1 MLGFGGSGELRQA
14 LVIGNSSYA
23 GAGVLPAAKNDAAAI
38 ARALTDLG
46 FNVRL
51 GIDRD
56 YASTLR
62 LFEEFEGDLSKEVAK
77 VGLLYYSGHGVQIDG
92 VNYLMPVGAETET
105 GADFGKLIAI
115 EPLVE
120 RMSKQVETRLVVLD
134 ACRNN
139 PFSERLTGSVLR
151 PRGYYAGAGSTPIKP
166 DAGLAE
172 IKAKTGTFIAFA
184 AAPGGVAYE
193 ATGEEHS
200 KFTAGLLRYIEATDV
215 PLGNLMI
222 RVRNHVL
229 QATNG
234 EQNTWD
240 HSSLRAPF
248 FFNPGALIM
257 LVGNA
262 IGLVAFAASLLP
274 CSFSLHASLAPP
286 WIVLGVAIA
295 LASFT
300 LFLAGLQRAYR
311 LLRGGEDAPDDPQ
324 PRGSPSGFQVPWRRA
339 LFGGFF
345 GGMIAAPITTMA
357 YYFAFETKDLPRRP
371 AFGLLLTE
379 ITIACVI
386 IGLLLGLLALS
397 FAEYCARIR
406 SRSPQLRRVV
416 NPFNGALLG
425 GIIAGIICGPWT
437 TLYFSL
443 TNRPFIVPQI
453 LLIGAIAGTAVM
465 VFSILNYTLE
475 QVNLRTITRSGGAA
489 IGAALA
495 VGGGVGLLLWSLRN
509 LIEDLIGYQVRP
521 DRTVP
526 EILTGGLAYG
536 VFVGIVLGAVFGLT
550 LVWMAAQE
558 RAAAK

>member
-1 MLGFGGSGELRQA
+1 MLGFGGSGERRQA

-23 GAGVLPAAKNDAAAI
+23 EAGLPAAKNDAEAVAG
-38 ARALTDLG
+38 ALTDLG

-51 GIDRD
+51 GIDCD
-56 YASTLR
+56 YAGTLR
-62 LFEEFEGDLSKEVAK
+62 LIDAFEGDLSKEVAK
-77 VGLLYYSGHGVQIDG
+77 VGLFYYSGHGVQIEG
-92 VNYLMPVGAETET
+92 VNYLMPVGAEAQS
-105 GADFGKLIAI
+105 GADFGRLIAI
-115 EPLVE
+115 EPLIE
-120 RMSKQVETRLVVLD
+120 RMSGHVATRLILLD
-134 ACRNN
+134 ACRSN
-139 PFSERLTGSVLR
+139 PYSQRLTSDVLR
-151 PRGYYAGAGSTPIKP
+151 PRGYYAGPNSTPIKP
-166 DAGLAE
+166 DGGLAE
-172 IKAKTGTFIAFA
+172 IKSQTGTFIAFA

-193 ATGEEHS
+193 RVGEEHS
-200 KFTAGLLRYIEATDV
+200 MFTGGLLRYIEATDV

-229 QATNG
+229 RATDDG
-234 EQNTWD
+234 QHTWD

-262 IGLVAFAASLLP
+262 IGLIGFTASLLP
-274 CSFSLHASLAPP
+274 YSLSLSAGLPP
-286 WIVLGVAIA
+286 LWIVLGVAIA
-295 LASFT
+295 LVSFA

-311 LLRGGEDAPDDPQ
+311 LLRGEVDADEP
-324 PRGSPSGFQVPWRRA
+324 PRPETPSAFQVPWRRA

-345 GGMIAAPITTMA
+345 GGMIAAPITTTA
-357 YYFAFETKDLPRRP
+357 YYYAFRPEDLPRRP
-371 AFGLLLTE
+371 PFGLLLTE

-386 IGLLLGLLALS
+386 IGLLLGVLALS
-397 FAEYCARIR
+397 FAEHFARLR
-406 SRSPQLRRVV
+406 SRSPELRRVV
-416 NPFNGALLG
+416 NVFTGALLG

-489 IGAALA
+489 IGSALA
-495 VGGGVGLLLWSLRN
+495 VGGGVGLLLWLQRN
-509 LIEDLIGYQVRP
+509 LIEDLISRQVRP

-526 EILTGGLAYG
+526 EILTGGLVYG

-550 LVWMAAQE
+550 LVWMATRE